1 MLRFARALRPRRA
14 RGLVIAAV
22 ALTSLVSA
30 NTALAQVPQ
39 SDCDERVNN
48 TYKKVLECVRVSEV
62 REHQAALQAIADA
75 NGGTREA
82 GTSGYTASVDYVVDT
97 LEAAGWSVE
106 LDEFPF
112 TFIPPSTLQQLTP
125 VAATYATGAFT
136 GSGSGAAV
144 QGQVIPVDINL
155 VPPRASTSG
164 CEASDFAGVS
174 WSGPADIALIQR
186 GTCTFGDKGA

>member
-1 MLRFARALRPRRA
+1 MLRFARARRRA

-97 LEAAGWSVE
+97 LEAAGWIVS

-112 TFIPPSTLQQLTP
+112 TYIPPSTLEQLTP
-125 VAATYATGAFT
+125 VAGHLCDGGLHGQRKRRGGA
-136 GSGSGAAV
+136 GASHSGRHQSGAAA
-144 QGQVIPVDINL
+144 GQHERV
-155 VPPRASTSG
+155 
-164 CEASDFAGVS
+164 
-174 WSGPADIALIQR
+174 
-186 GTCTFGDKGA
+186 